1 MQTFTLTFEQLKALS
16 LSMAKQDV
24 RYYLNGV
31 YLHTKDG
38 KAMAVSTDGHRIL
51 TVELRD
57 NEVTEESKVLLQ
69 EGFVKDLLKLKLQQY
84 TIIVTKD
91 GDKTQWQC
99 AHIKTECGL
108 QGFNYPDYAR
118 IMVTSESD
126 DMFANTNFNCE
137 YLVDARNQ
145 KDLLESQKIKKFGC
159 IVLKC
164 KDLDGMGYY
173 YNDDI
178 GFKIGIM
185 PQRFK

>member
-16 LSMAKQDV
+16 LSMAKLDV

-51 TVELRD
+51 TVELKD
-57 NEVTEESKVLLQ
+57 NEVQCDAKVLIQ
-69 EGFVKDLLKLKLQQY
+69 DNFVKDLLKLKLKQY
-84 TIIVTKD
+84 FIVVTKD

-108 QGFNYPDYAR
+108 NNSNYPDYVR
-118 IMVTSESD
+118 IMITPEKD

-145 KDLLESQKIKKFGC
+145 KDLLESEKVKKFGG
-159 IVLKC
+159 ILLKC
-164 KDLDGMGYY
+164 KDSNGMGYY

-185 PQRFK
+185 PQRM